1 MLSVLLGT
9 EYFTQTTKK
18 TLVLNGEFLDM
29 ICAPSVGEE
38 QVTVFDTVFTAVRYT
53 FSDVHLK
60 KD

>member
-38 QVTVFDTVFTAVRYT
+38 QVAVFETVLTALR
-53 FSDVHLK
+53 
-60 KD
+60 